1 MTHACC
7 VSQKDVCLVR
17 RQEGNLV
24 MAKYLV
30 QAVVLGAQVVGRA
43 FSKALRQEF
52 QNAQRAQQAA
62 GGGRQGAKRAASDSM
77 MGISL
82 QEAKQ
87 ILNVDKLDKELV
99 EKNYT
104 HLFDVNDKKKGGSF
118 YLQSKVYRAKE
129 RLDEEL
135 RQEEVKSEKKQ
146 KEDSAS

>member
-1 MTHACC
+1 
-7 VSQKDVCLVR
+7 
-17 RQEGNLV
+17 
-24 MAKYLV
+24 MAKYLA
-30 QAVVLGAQVVGRA
+30 QAIVLGAQVVGRA

-52 QNAQRAQQAA
+52 QNAQQAQRAA

-77 MGISL
+77 MGISV

-87 ILNVDKLDKELV
+87 ILDVDKLDKELI

-135 RQEEVKSEKKQ
+135 READVKSTKEKQ

>member
-1 MTHACC
+1 
-7 VSQKDVCLVR
+7 
-17 RQEGNLV
+17 

-30 QAVVLGAQVVGRA
+30 QAVVLGVQVVGRA

-52 QNAQRAQQAA
+52 QNAQRAQQAD

-77 MGISL
+77 MGISV

-99 EKNYT
+99 EKNYA

-135 RQEEVKSEKKQ
+135 RQEEIKSTEKKQ
-146 KEDSAS
+146 KEDSSS